1 MEIKLKEIELR
12 IPVLSLPE
20 LKILH
25 MSDFHLCGD
34 NPKIEKAFKGE
45 IHGKDFDFIFLRGDL
60 VDNDKGID
68 PLINYLSLLNSRYG
82 IYCV

>member
-34 NPKIEKAFKGE
+34 NPKIEKAFQGRNIWKG
-45 IHGKDFDFIFLRGDL
+45 L
-60 VDNDKGID
+60 
-68 PLINYLSLLNSRYG
+68 
-82 IYCV
+82 